1 MTIVNNHPDKYM
13 EHLLKVLLGSRINI
27 EPKALWYLGEL
38 HVEDREL
45 EKFLQ
50 KISFSSSFNSYISW
64 DLVHEEFSERNK
76 SRSKPTAPSITKL
89 ESLPDTDNIATS
101 SKTNTNIKSDIE
113 SESMEVDQGI
123 PTDFSEYA
131 NLTDSAFS
139 DMESQDSSPKK
150 PKQTILAPNPKVPV
164 SENPILN
171 PTKDPSYIFDMDFR
185 ANIEGSIEEENLDI
199 NIEEQGGDLKDNL
212 EEKSETTSEDH
223 PVEDSQKPIIQKSD
237 LDSKSNTKP
246 DLTDD
251 ITEQTVSS
259 STSTAIDT
267 KLNKIR
273 ESKRKSWETLSRASG
288 TSTFKPIAAEYAPEI
303 KILQDP
309 TGKLYTDGKLKE
321 FISVQQDKFAKLSDI
336 LNHRPEASGLLDI
349 NMINRLENSTEIRF
363 IGMVVEK
370 RQTKSRNYLII
381 FEDTTGQ
388 CTTLVRQKTKEVH
401 QAVDHLLPDHV
412 VIVDGF
418 LSVNPDTHSRI
429 ILVNDLIFPD
439 SPTTHKIKCPKEDLA
454 ICFISDTHFGSSGW
468 LDKIWHRFVDYLNCR
483 IGNDRQREQA
493 GKIKYLCIAGDLVDG
508 IGVYPNQD
516 KHLTIT
522 DIYKQY
528 EASAEYLAAIP
539 DYIKIIISPGDHDA
553 VRKAIPNPAIPKDIA
568 PDLYDQGYLMMGNP
582 TTLSFHGIK
591 TQMFHGTS
599 LIDINMSI
607 PGMSN
612 EDPFG
617 TMKELLRCR
626 DLAPTYGKKTEIAP
640 VEKNWMVMDSLP
652 DILHTGH
659 LHKNGY
665 GKYHGI
671 LAINSGCFQAQTDFM
686 DSLGIV
692 PDYGKPTI
700 VNIKDRLKTKVI
712 DLVGE
717 Y

>member
-1 MTIVNNHPDKYM
+1 MTVVENHPDEYM
-13 EHLLKVLLGSRINI
+13 KHLLKVLLGSRINI
-27 EPKALWYLGEL
+27 EPKALWYLGQL

-64 DLVHEEFSERNK
+64 EMVQTEFSEKNK
-76 SRSKPTAPSITKL
+76 SKNELSSPKTKSDPIT
-89 ESLPDTDNIATS
+89 DTDSTS
-101 SKTNTNIKSDIE
+101 EPLED
-113 SESMEVDQGI
+113 DQGNPLDI
-123 PTDFSEYA
+123 PDYA
-131 NLTDSAFS
+131 DLMDSAFS
-139 DMESQDSSPKK
+139 DMDASSSFSPQK
-150 PKQTILAPNPKVPV
+150 PKQTMLAPNPKVPV

-171 PTKDPSYIFDMDFR
+171 PTVNDGPTFEMDFKADLER
-185 ANIEGSIEEENLDI
+185 AKEEEDIEASDEANIEGNSIKEH
-199 NIEEQGGDLKDNL
+199 GGDLKSKLDQ
-212 EEKSETTSEDH
+212 KSENISEDH
-223 PVEDSQKPIIQKSD
+223 PNKAKQNPIIKESNINITKSKTI
-237 LDSKSNTKP
+237 SEPPPSTP
-246 DLTDD
+246 PPST
-251 ITEQTVSS
+251 TSS
-259 STSTAIDT
+259 LADTAINQ
-267 KLNKIR
+267 LR
-273 ESKRKSWETLSRASG
+273 ESKRKSWEVLSHASG
-288 TSTFKPIAAEYAPEI
+288 TSTFKPIASEYAPEI

-309 TGKLYTDGKLKE
+309 TGKLYTEGKLKE

-336 LNHRPEASGLLDI
+336 LNKRPEATGLLNI
-349 NMINRLENSTEIRF
+349 NMINRLENSTEISF
-363 IGMVVEK
+363 IGMVIEK
-370 RQTKSRNYLII
+370 RQTKSRNFLIQ

-388 CTTLVRQKTKEVH
+388 CTTLVRQKSQDVH
-401 QAVDHLLPDHV
+401 RAVNHLLPDHV

-429 ILVNDLIFPD
+429 ILVNDFYFPD
-439 SPTTHKIKCPKEDLA
+439 SPTTHKIKCPEEDLA
-454 ICFISDTHFGSSGW
+454 ICFISDTHFGSTGW

-483 IGNDRQREQA
+483 IGTDHQREQA

-516 KHLTIT
+516 KYLTIT

-528 EASAEYLAAIP
+528 EASAGYLAAIP

-553 VRKAIPNPAIPKDIA
+553 VRKAIPNPAISKDIA
-568 PDLYDQGYLMMGNP
+568 PDLYNQGYLMMGNP
-582 TTLSFHGIK
+582 TTLSLHGIK

-640 VEKNWMVMDSLP
+640 VEKNWMVLDTLP
-652 DILHTGH
+652 DILQTGH

-686 DSLGIV
+686 DSLGII
-692 PDYGKPTI
+692 PDFGKPTI
-700 VNIKDRLKTKVI
+700 VNLKDRLNTKVI

>member
-1 MTIVNNHPDKYM
+1 MTIVNNHPDEYM
-13 EHLLKVLLGSRINI
+13 KHLLKVLLGSRINI
-27 EPKALWYLGEL
+27 EPKALWYLGQL

-64 DLVHEEFSERNK
+64 ELVQSEFSEKNK
-76 SRSKPTAPSITKL
+76 SKDNQ
-89 ESLPDTDNIATS
+89 SLPKTTS
-101 SKTNTNIKSDIE
+101 ETINETNPPSDPLEDDQGNPSDIP
-113 SESMEVDQGI
+113 D
-123 PTDFSEYA
+123 YA
-131 NLTDSAFS
+131 DLMDDVFS
-139 DMESQDSSPKK
+139 DMDTSSYSPQK
-150 PKQTILAPNPKVPV
+150 PKQTMLAPNPKVPV

-171 PTKDPSYIFDMDFR
+171 PTINAEPSFEKDVKAKLER
-185 ANIEGSIEEENLDI
+185 AKEEDIEASIEAKVEEDN
-199 NIEEQGGDLKDNL
+199 EGDRKGDRKGERGEDL
-212 EEKSETTSEDH
+212 ERKIIEKSEPTSEDH
-223 PVEDSQKPIIQKSD
+223 PKAIIESSPSTPPPSVED
-237 LDSKSNTKP
+237 
-246 DLTDD
+246 
-251 ITEQTVSS
+251 
-259 STSTAIDT
+259 TAINR
-267 KLNKIR
+267 LR
-273 ESKRKSWETLSRASG
+273 ESKRKSWEILSRASG
-288 TSTFKPIAAEYAPEI
+288 TSTFKPIASEYAPEI

-309 TGKLYTDGKLKE
+309 TGKLYTEGKLKE

-336 LNHRPEASGLLDI
+336 LKKRPEATGLLNI
-349 NMINRLENSTEIRF
+349 NMINRLENSTEISF

-370 RQTKSRNYLII
+370 RQTKSRNYLIQ

-388 CTTLVRQKTKEVH
+388 CTTLVRQKTQDVH
-401 QAVDHLLPDHV
+401 RAVDHLLPDHV
-412 VIVDGF
+412 VIVDGY
-418 LSVNPDTHSRI
+418 LSINSDTRSRI
-429 ILVNDLIFPD
+429 ILVNDFYFPD
-439 SPTTHKIKCPKEDLA
+439 SPTTHSVKCPEEDLG
-454 ICFISDTHFGSSGW
+454 ICFISDTHFGSTGW
-468 LDKIWHRFVDYLNCR
+468 LDKVWHRFVDYLNCR
-483 IGNDRQREQA
+483 IGTDRQREQA

-568 PDLYDQGYLMMGNP
+568 PDLYNQGYLMMGNP
-582 TTLSFHGIK
+582 TTVSLHGIK

-617 TMKELLRCR
+617 TMKELLRSR

-640 VEKNWMVMDSLP
+640 VEKNWMVLDTLP

-686 DSLGIV
+686 DSLGII
-692 PDYGKPTI
+692 PDFGKPTI
-700 VNIKDRLKTKVI
+700 VNLKDRLNTKVI